1 MKRSNGFTL
10 VELIVSLGIFTA
22 VMFIATGALLS
33 IINVNKKAQAQQSA
47 INNINFALENMARN
61 IRTGSRYICSNR
73 DIDVL
78 TQSTYSQVG
87 NNISPSGDGQDC
99 VSGDTTLEFNSNIT
113 GNSDVDTWAYVFKEV
128 NGKGS
133 IWKLT
138 SIPCTVG
145 CSATVEGVSRT
156 YNREIYQVTADE
168 IDIDKLRFVVEGT
181 GTGDGQP
188 RAIINI
194 VGHAFVN
201 ENVASPRRV
210 DFSLQTTAS
219 QRALDK

>member
-1 MKRSNGFTL
+1 MIMKTNRGFTL

-61 IRTGSRYICSNR
+61 IRTGSSYVCSSDGDSTILGRYSGTSIPPSQDDNGCSTGGTA
-73 DIDVL
+73 L
-78 TQSTYSQVG
+78 A
-87 NNISPSGDGQDC
+87 
-99 VSGDTTLEFNSNIT
+99 FNSNIT

-138 SIPCTVG
+138 SIPCTVSCTAPG
-145 CSATVEGVSRT
+145 GPYTQQ
-156 YNREIYQVTADE
+156 IYQVTADE

-188 RAIINI
+188 RVVINI